1 MFVPKGCVLLT
12 AAVDRLAEAR
22 RAAGQ
27 ANDDDKHAAQLEL
40 MGEFYSG
47 SMLATVICPRSGKT
61 HTIRPDR
68 WALPEALTWFEQGE
82 CWLTEYLVDPPLGML
97 YGKERVT
104 IFVSEHELQRLA
116 AKQEVKQEAVP
127 PHDPL
132 PPPKAASE
140 ADAEAKEK
148 NKGGRP
154 QEHNWDAVKS
164 YALAL
169 IREHGLPGP
178 GNRKFPNKTQ
188 LVEGIV
194 SEWAFRGMT
203 LAGPSVRRYVDRWL
217 KEL

>member
-1 MFVPKGCVLLT
+1 V
-12 AAVDRLAEAR
+12 
-22 RAAGQ
+22 
-27 ANDDDKHAAQLEL
+27 
-40 MGEFYSG
+40 
-47 SMLATVICPRSGKT
+47 
-61 HTIRPDR
+61 
-68 WALPEALTWFEQGE
+68 
-82 CWLTEYLVDPPLGML
+82 
-97 YGKERVT
+97 
-104 IFVSEHELQRLA
+104 

-178 GNRKFPNKTQ
+178 GNRKFPTKTQ

-203 LAGPSVRRYVDRWL
+203 LAGSSVRRYVDRWL
-217 KEL
+217 EEL